1 MNRAAV
7 LLLAFLL
14 AIVLAGQGVAPLTAQ
29 SDSPS
34 SVDAAAARSALEVA
48 RAQQRSAQK
57 RAEALE
63 AEVTR
68 ATQAEARAR
77 AEVAALAARIQQ
89 EEAGLAA
96 AEAEFALVERRR
108 QTVARNLARSRQPL
122 ADLAAS
128 LERMTR
134 RPLVLA
140 ALQPGSLQQ
149 LVHTRAALASTLPV
163 VRSRTATMRTELDL
177 ARRIEAER
185 ARSLAATREAGQR
198 LDEKR
203 KDLIA
208 LAQSERIRA
217 AQATGGIGREA
228 ARAIE
233 LAEQTRSLEG
243 LVEGLEGD
251 AALRTRLA
259 ALDGPLVRP
268 ARPGDVA
275 APAAAQSRPAAQPGG
290 LGRYLLPVTGRIG
303 RGFGEADISGARR
316 PGIVLVPRPSAQVV
330 APGAGRVAFAGPY
343 EGYGRIVI
351 IEHEGGWTSL
361 VTGLSDLSV
370 EPGSEVDPGS
380 PLGKAAQRNPQ
391 IGLELRRA
399 GQPVNPL
406 DRMR

>member
-1 MNRAAV
+1 MNRAAI
-7 LLLAFLL
+7 LLLAFAL
-14 AIVLAGQGVAPLTAQ
+14 AIVLPGQRFAPLTAQ
-29 SDSPS
+29 TEPNSTT
-34 SVDAAAARSALEVA
+34 DAAAARSALEVA
-48 RAQQRSAQK
+48 RAQQRSARQ

-63 AEVTR
+63 AEMAR
-68 ATQAEARAR
+68 ATQAETKAR

-96 AEAEFALVERRR
+96 AEARFALVEKRR
-108 QTVARNLARSRQPL
+108 QAVARKLARSRQPL

-163 VRSRTATMRTELDL
+163 VRSRTETMRTELDL
-177 ARRIEAER
+177 ARKVEAER
-185 ARSLAATREAGQR
+185 AQSLAATREAGQR
-198 LDEKR
+198 LDQKR
-203 KDLIA
+203 RDLIA

-233 LAEQTRSLEG
+233 LAEQTRSLGG
-243 LVEGLEGD
+243 LVEGLEGA

-259 ALDGPLVRP
+259 SLEGPVARP
-268 ARPGDVA
+268 TRPGDVA
-275 APAAAQSRPAAQPGG
+275 APAPPRPAAQAGG

-316 PGIVLVPRPSAQVV
+316 PGIVLVPRPAAQVV
-330 APGAGRVAFAGPY
+330 APGGGRIAFAGPY

-361 VTGLSDLSV
+361 VTGLADVSV
-370 EPGSEVDPGS
+370 EPGSDVDPGS

-399 GQPVNPL
+399 GRPVNPL